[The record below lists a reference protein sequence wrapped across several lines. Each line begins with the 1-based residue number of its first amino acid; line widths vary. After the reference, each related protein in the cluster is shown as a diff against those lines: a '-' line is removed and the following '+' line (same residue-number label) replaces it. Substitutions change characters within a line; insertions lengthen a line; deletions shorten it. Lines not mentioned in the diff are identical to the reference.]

1 MKKVLF
7 MLLIASSTLFAD
19 SCNYE
24 QEKKLLE
31 GQHLLMNFELKDVD
45 NLMENGSIEEK
56 IEKLKSLKI
65 IHKNLHE
72 ISEHLLHSHTDN
84 LKRDNKYEY
93 VLKINDKFGEV
104 KNEK

>member
-31 GQHLLMNFELKDVD
+31 G
-45 NLMENGSIEEK
+45 
-56 IEKLKSLKI
+56 
-65 IHKNLHE
+65 
-72 ISEHLLHSHTDN
+72 
-84 LKRDNKYEY
+84 
-93 VLKINDKFGEV
+93 
-104 KNEK
+104 

>member
-45 NLMENGSIEEK
+45 DLMQNGSLKEK
-56 IEKLKSLKI
+56 IVKLKSLDI
-65 IHKNLHE
+65 IHKNLNE
-72 ISEHLLHSHTDN
+72 ISSHLLHSHTDD
-84 LKRDNKYEY
+84 LKKDNQYEY